1 MNMYIFQLSL
11 IVDASAISRQGD
23 FQLLRRRGPRKLLRQ
38 DADLLLW
45 LKIRNDSMPQ
55 SETPGKRRLKRVMM
69 LVIAVLSPYTVQGFS
84 VPRRRAC
91 FKPSRILSPCLPSVG
106 SCRHSWLSHFWRIRG
121 GGAFFGAAQT
131 IPSSSDHSES
141 HKRERGMTAALFS
154 TYFCVM
160 GAKCAL
166 PSVLSLLLNPK
177 TGLDFTAHAPCPP
190 QQLMARQ
197 LTIATM
203 AVAFGKLL
211 LGPFIDAFGGITS
224 LQVALTALA
233 LLLASIASCHA
244 FLTFA
249 VCWVFVD
256 FIFSSCWAACI
267 SAIHESFPE
276 QEWAGKVGMLAAA
289 ARTGN
294 AAAFS
299 VFSGV
304 LHYTRS
310 NHNNNVN
317 NWRLVFW
324 VSAMMQLIP
333 ITLLSYFTRFDKD
346 TVRQESV
353 ASNSRQSSSPSLST
367 SVACLKREAA
377 TPEFWF
383 HFVSRSTLMVFGS
396 FLLFV
401 PTLMTN
407 CYGATSAFGAQ
418 VGSIFALGC
427 LLSVTFGSQRYST
440 LSKKHKIGAIIVLL
454 GTATLS
460 ALAQLANMRGV
471 LQLSANASAFLLFLW
486 GLCFAVP
493 FYIPPS
499 LYALSRG
506 GKTSSATIADVFDF
520 GGFGLLAIFN
530 GYVASIRHD
539 VLSAWIP
546 TFEILSFCS
555 LLSLVALSL
564 AVYFE

>member
-1 MNMYIFQLSL
+1 M
-11 IVDASAISRQGD
+11 A
-23 FQLLRRRGPRKLLRQ
+23 
-38 DADLLLW
+38 
-45 LKIRNDSMPQ
+45 
-55 SETPGKRRLKRVMM
+55 
-69 LVIAVLSPYTVQGFS
+69 
-84 VPRRRAC
+84 
-91 FKPSRILSPCLPSVG
+91 
-106 SCRHSWLSHFWRIRG
+106 
-121 GGAFFGAAQT
+121 
-131 IPSSSDHSES
+131 
-141 HKRERGMTAALFS
+141 AALFS

-177 TGLDFTAHAPCPP
+177 TGLDFSAYATCPP

-211 LGPFIDAFGGITS
+211 LGPVIDAFGGIAS
-224 LQVALTALA
+224 LQVALTALMI
-233 LLLASIASCHA
+233 LLACIASCDT
-244 FLTFA
+244 FLIFA

-267 SAIHESFPE
+267 SAIHQCFPE
-276 QEWAGKVGMLAAA
+276 REWAGRVGMLAAA

-299 VFSGV
+299 VFASV
-304 LHYTRS
+304 LHYTSS
-310 NHNNNVN
+310 NKSSP
-317 NWRLVFW
+317 WRLVFW
-324 VSAMMQLIP
+324 VSAIMQLIP
-333 ITLLSYFTRFDKD
+333 ISLLTYFGRFYKD
-346 TVRQESV
+346 AMRQQES
-353 ASNSRQSSSPSLST
+353 SRPSLST
-367 SVACLKREAA
+367 SVSCLKREAA
-377 TPEFWF
+377 TPEFWL
-383 HFVSRSTLMVFGS
+383 HFVSRSALMVFGS

-427 LLSVTFGSQRYST
+427 LLSVTFGSQLYAR
-440 LSKKHKIGAIIVLL
+440 LSKRNKIGTVVALL

-460 ALAQLANMRGV
+460 ALAQLAHMRGV

-486 GLCFAVP
+486 GFCFAVP

-520 GGFGLLAIFN
+520 GGFGLLAVFN
-530 GYVASIRHD
+530 GYVASIRHE

-546 TFEILSFCS
+546 TFETLSGCS
-555 LLSLVALSL
+555 LCSLVALSL